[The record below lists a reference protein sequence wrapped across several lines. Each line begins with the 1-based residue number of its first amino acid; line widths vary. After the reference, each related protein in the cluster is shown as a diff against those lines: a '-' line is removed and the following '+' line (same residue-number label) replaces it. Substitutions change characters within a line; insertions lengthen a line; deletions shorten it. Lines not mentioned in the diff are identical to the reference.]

1 MKKIL
6 LIAIVSFLSACS
18 DPKEI
23 VINKGGDIEANADKL
38 KNLSLEDRQL
48 LAGYIIRAEM
58 GSVFG
63 QSNSASYGVTVQ
75 EAIEKQKQFVAEQEK
90 QIAEKK
96 VVEEKVR
103 AAEEKA
109 RQEYAEKEK
118 QLNLAVDVVFV
129 SYLSDVNDFGSRN
142 ATVVFKIVNKS
153 DKDITGIKGIGVF
166 YDKFGDEI
174 YSSGLKIDFKDING
188 VLAQGAEYEYTGGTR
203 INQFIDEE
211 VKFAT
216 SSTADLK
223 FEYRPEVVLF
233 KDGTSIEAKTS
244 NQKF

>member
-58 GSVFG
+58 GSVLG

-96 VVEEKVR
+96 SGR
-103 AAEEKA
+103 
-109 RQEYAEKEK
+109 
-118 QLNLAVDVVFV
+118 
-129 SYLSDVNDFGSRN
+129 G
-142 ATVVFKIVNKS
+142 KS
-153 DKDITGIKGIGVF
+153 TCG
-166 YDKFGDEI
+166 
-174 YSSGLKIDFKDING
+174 
-188 VLAQGAEYEYTGGTR
+188 
-203 INQFIDEE
+203 
-211 VKFAT
+211 
-216 SSTADLK
+216 
-223 FEYRPEVVLF
+223 
-233 KDGTSIEAKTS
+233 
-244 NQKF
+244 